1 MYFKDFPQFVYEFL
15 DADGKTTRKNIIT
28 DITRNVRFRK
38 EILANVTLYD
48 EYDIIDGET
57 PEIIAE
63 KVYGNSMYHWIVM
76 LVNER
81 FDYIADFPLPYPE
94 LVKYVEDVYGVDH
107 VNDVHHWEN
116 EKGFIVNSNH
126 PGATSVSNL
135 QYEERVNESK
145 RRIKLISPQLLQQ
158 ILTQFKDQL

>member
-15 DADGKTTRKNIIT
+15 EADGKTTRKTIIT

-38 EILANVTLYD
+38 QILANIALYD

-63 KVYGNSMYHWIVM
+63 KFYGNSLYHWIVM

-81 FDYIADFPLPYPE
+81 FDYVKDFPLPYQE
-94 LVKYVEDVYGVDH
+94 LLKYVEDVYGAD
-107 VNDVHHWEN
+107 NINAIHHWQN
-116 EKGFIVNSNH
+116 DKGFVVNSDY

-135 QYEERVNESK
+135 QYEEGVNESK

-158 ILTQFKDQL
+158 VLTQFKDLL

>member
-1 MYFKDFPQFVYEFL
+1 MYFKEFPQFVYEFL
-15 DADGKTTRKNIIT
+15 EADGVTTRKTIIT

-38 EILANVTLYD
+38 EILSNIALYD

-63 KVYGNSMYHWIVM
+63 KFYGNSLYHWIVM

-81 FDYIADFPLPYPE
+81 FDYIKDFPLPYPE
-94 LVKYVEDVYGVDH
+94 LLKYVEDVYGAS
-107 VNDVHHWEN
+107 NINAVHHWVN
-116 EKGFIVNSNH
+116 EKGYVVNSDH

-135 QYEERVNESK
+135 QYEEAVNESK

-158 ILTQFKDQL
+158 VLTQFKDLL